1 MFVWKLRI
9 SKIILQVQL
18 HNSLVIK
25 EKRVWLTVLFFMRY
39 VETVERDASAS
50 QLLFYCRPDS
60 VCILSDTMDRQTI
73 LIITQYE

>member
-1 MFVWKLRI
+1 MTSKNKTKQNKHSVGVHVLKMDVFWRTMFVWKLRI

-50 QLLFYCRPDS
+50 
-60 VCILSDTMDRQTI
+60 
-73 LIITQYE
+73 